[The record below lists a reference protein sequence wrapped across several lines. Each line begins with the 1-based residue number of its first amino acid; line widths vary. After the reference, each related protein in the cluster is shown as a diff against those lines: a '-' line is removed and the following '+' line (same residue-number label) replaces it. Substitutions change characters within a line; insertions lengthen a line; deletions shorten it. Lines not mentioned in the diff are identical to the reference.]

1 MNEQDAT
8 LKVRDAIQS
17 VFLDLML
24 DPDQDPSD
32 EEFDES
38 EDLADVFLEA
48 LGFKVVGM
56 TEDVIT
62 CEITNFA
69 DLANKLD

>member
-17 VFLDLML
+17 IFLGLML
-24 DPDQDPSD
+24 DPDQEPVD
-32 EEFDES
+32 EDFDDS
-38 EDLADVFLEA
+38 ENLADIFIDS
-48 LGFKVVGM
+48 LGFKVISV
-56 TEDVIT
+56 TEDIIT